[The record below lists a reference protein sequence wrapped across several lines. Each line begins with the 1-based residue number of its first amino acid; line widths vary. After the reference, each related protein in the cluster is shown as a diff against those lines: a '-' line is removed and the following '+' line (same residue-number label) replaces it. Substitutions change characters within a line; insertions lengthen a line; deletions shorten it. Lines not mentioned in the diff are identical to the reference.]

1 MATYCISCNTT
12 PAYISYFGKC
22 ECSNP
27 DCKFYSRDLYP
38 PADLSPVA
46 NPDTK
51 ITAPDQNSLED
62 EDIETSSVYRWITHH
77 NDFGDI

>member
-38 PADLSPVA
+38 PADLSPVVSA
-46 NPDTK
+46 DKETTSAVK
-51 ITAPDQNSLED
+51 KTLED
-62 EDIETSSVYRWITHH
+62 EDIETSSMYNWITHH